1 MMKQITKLFSPLF
14 LTFVFAHAS
23 EQLILIVSDDFN
35 STHAVLTRYEKQQN
49 TFKQVEEKITVN
61 IGRNGLAWGIGESGF
76 TPKPSEPIKREGDGR
91 APAGIFPISK
101 AFGYAPTT
109 ETKMPYI
116 QADQELIC
124 VDDSQSKDYNKIIDK
139 NRSDDPKSFEWMRR
153 DDDLYKVGLVVEH
166 NTKAKKG
173 AGSCIFFHIR
183 KSEDAPTAGC
193 SAMKEED
200 LTTIIRWL
208 DPAKNPKVV
217 QIPSS
222 YCSEAENLYNGVV
235 CP

>member
-1 MMKQITKLFSPLF
+1 M
-14 LTFVFAHAS
+14 
-23 EQLILIVSDDFN
+23 IVSDDFN

-124 VDDSQSKDYNKIIDK
+124 VDDS
-139 NRSDDPKSFEWMRR
+139 
-153 DDDLYKVGLVVEH
+153 
-166 NTKAKKG
+166 
-173 AGSCIFFHIR
+173 
-183 KSEDAPTAGC
+183 
-193 SAMKEED
+193 
-200 LTTIIRWL
+200 
-208 DPAKNPKVV
+208 
-217 QIPSS
+217 
-222 YCSEAENLYNGVV
+222 
-235 CP
+235 